1 MSQIPSVVNT
11 PPSSQAT
18 SSSQLDT
25 NDALR
30 GLGMDDF
37 LKLMNAQMKNQ
48 DPLDPMSNSEMLQQ
62 ISQIRAI
69 GATVELSE
77 TLDAV
82 LLGQNISSATNL
94 IGKFISARSDAG
106 DEVQGLVDRI
116 SISDGVPKIRI
127 DEHTIS
133 LNNIRDII
141 SPDENDE
148 SNDE

>member
-1 MSQIPSVVNT
+1 MSQVPSVGNT
-11 PPSSQAT
+11 PPSSENV
-18 SSSQLDT
+18 SSSKFEN

-37 LKLMNAQMKNQ
+37 LKLMITQMQNQ

-62 ISQIRAI
+62 ISQIRSI
-69 GATVELSE
+69 GATAELSE
-77 TLDAV
+77 TLGAV

-94 IGKFISARSDAG
+94 IGKRISARTDAG
-106 DEVQGLVDRI
+106 EEVQGLVDRI
-116 SISDGVPKIRI
+116 SISDGVPKIRV

-133 LNNIRDII
+133 LNNIREII
-141 SPDENDE
+141 TPDENDE

>member
-1 MSQIPSVVNT
+1 MSQIPSVGNN
-11 PPSSQAT
+11 P
-18 SSSQLDT
+18 SSSQGAT
-25 NDALR
+25 ASRSNTGDALR

-37 LKLMNAQMKNQ
+37 LKLMITQMQNQ

-94 IGKFISARSDAG
+94 IGKFISARTDAG

-127 DEHTIS
+127 NEHTIS
-133 LNNIRDII
+133 LNNIREIVT
-141 SPDENDE
+141 PDGDDE

>member
-1 MSQIPSVVNT
+1 MSQIPSVGNT
-11 PPSSQAT
+11 PPSSQSAA
-18 SSSQLDT
+18 SSQSTT

-37 LKLMNAQMKNQ
+37 LNLMITQMQNQ
-48 DPLDPMSNSEMLQQ
+48 DPLDPVSNSEMLQQ

-69 GATVELSE
+69 GATAELSE
-77 TLDAV
+77 TLNAV

-106 DEVQGLVDRI
+106 EEVQGLVDRI

-133 LNNIRDII
+133 LNNVREIVT
-141 SPDENDE
+141 PDENDE